1 MDAEALPEP
10 SWTDKEEKPVC
21 ILNFLDEPCL
31 VNVVAVVSYHVYE
44 VHHSVW
50 YPFSLCHN
58 YIFFMNSFHGMYA
71 MFPVDIREFS

>member
-21 ILNFLDEPCL
+21 ILNLFDEPCL
-31 VNVVAVVSYHVYE
+31 VNVIAVVSYHVHE

-50 YPFSLCHN
+50 YPFPLCHN
-58 YIFFMNSFHGMYA
+58 YIFYE
-71 MFPVDIREFS
+71 IFS

>member
-10 SWTDKEEKPVC
+10 PWTDKEEKPVC
-21 ILNFLDEPCL
+21 ILNLLDKPCL
-31 VNVVAVVSYHVYE
+31 VNVVAVVYYYVHE

-58 YIFFMNSFHGMYA
+58 YISFMKSFRDM
-71 MFPVDIREFS
+71 